1 MEDKRPELNKGTVK
15 RLLKIIS
22 EKYKKHLVLVFIC
35 LVISSVVSVSAPLF
49 SKKIIDDYIVPLLGT
64 ENPVFDGLRN
74 LILIMGVVFLLGII
88 STFIY
93 NRLMVVI
100 AQGTLKKIRE
110 KKKKKMQKLPIRYF
124 DTVPHG

>member
-64 ENPVFDGLRN
+64 ENPV
-74 LILIMGVVFLLGII
+74 
-88 STFIY
+88 
-93 NRLMVVI
+93 LM
-100 AQGTLKKIRE
+100 
-110 KKKKKMQKLPIRYF
+110 
-124 DTVPHG
+124 D

>member
-74 LILIMGVVFLLGII
+74 LILIMGVVFLLGIMFF
-88 STFIY
+88 SY
-93 NRLMVVI
+93 NCNSV
-100 AQGTLKKIRE
+100 T
-110 KKKKKMQKLPIRYF
+110 
-124 DTVPHG
+124 